1 MQRLVE
7 SERASKCIGNFFFLS
22 LPLTVDI
29 VISEP
34 RQRTER
40 LLHFETVVDA
50 DFCAFAL
57 KLQKCSFSNNKT
69 KENYSISKCKKMVT
83 LEFLLAVGS
92 GNRGFGLSR
101 PLNRATQWPKRTTK
115 PTKHPPE
122 PSLQCLQFQDFLNP
136 FLHK

>member
-1 MQRLVE
+1 M
-7 SERASKCIGNFFFLS
+7 
-22 LPLTVDI
+22 
-29 VISEP
+29 
-34 RQRTER
+34 
-40 LLHFETVVDA
+40 DA

-57 KLQKCSFSNNKT
+57 EFYRNAASAAKQKRTTPFQNV
-69 KENYSISKCKKMVT
+69 KKMVT

-101 PLNRATQWPKRTTK
+101 PLNRATQWPKRTTM

-136 FLHK
+136 FLHTKFSFIPNFCFRIIF